1 MKAFVLMADIIESSS
16 YSGDKLMSDFKALV
30 DQVNTKFASSI
41 SSPLTIT
48 LGDEFQGVI
57 KDLNSAVQIVF
68 AIDELLLKRSIN
80 YKLRYV
86 INYGKI
92 DTPINKKS
100 SHEMLGEGLTGARQ
114 FLEELKTN
122 DAKVLISGLENKK
135 QAELNLAFVLYR
147 SLYDDWNEKDKKP
160 AYDFLQNVD
169 YKELAR
175 INKKAVSTMWRK
187 KKSLK
192 IEDFKA
198 SKQLIELLVNEG

>member
-1 MKAFVLMADIIESSS
+1 MKAYVLMADIIESSS
-16 YSGDKLMSDFKALV
+16 YSGNKLMTDFKALV
-30 DQVNTKFASSI
+30 DQVNTKFATNI

-48 LGDEFQGVI
+48 LGDEFQGII
-57 KDLNSAVQIVF
+57 KDLNSAVQVVF
-68 AIDELLLKRSIN
+68 AMDELLLKRSIN

-92 DTPINKKS
+92 DTPINKTS
-100 SHEMLGEGLTGARQ
+100 SHEMLGEGLTKARKL
-114 FLEELKTN
+114 LEELKIT
-122 DAKVLISGLENKK
+122 DAKIVVKGLENKMQVK
-135 QAELNLAFVLYR
+135 LNLAFVLYR
-147 SLYDDWNEKDKKP
+147 SLYDDWHEKDKKS
-160 AYDFLQNVD
+160 AYDFLQNID

-198 SKQLIELLVNEG
+198 SKELINLLANEG